1 MPTVNG
7 TAAFQGMAPTVAQRF
22 PFNAFGVSNVV
33 MVPTTID
40 HVGVNEVTDD
50 IQAFC
55 DAQPDGSLIRFQPNG
70 TYFCDST
77 LTFVGRKNLIFDLN
91 GATIKSKH
99 KFPFSYHYTDLT
111 LTAPGDME
119 IWANVPPSTQTWHIG
134 ASEQIIYSLPGTPT
148 LRNLDYDGVSDD
160 NDLEPNQNNIPT
172 ESTMF
177 AIRKESGYH
186 AGVIGSNVQPPHG
199 PLVPGSGLAV
209 FFLDPKNGGLARFS
223 FITDPNGVRCQ
234 NIKVFNGQ
242 LLGTNTAGAYDPQ
255 VVGQHGVDCKGV
267 DGVEIGPDLVI
278 GNVWGDGINIAVDNP
293 AGPGTHLDP
302 RPGGLTGGHPCHN
315 VYIHDTEIH
324 HNGRQGTSLTS
335 VIGCLYENVFMH
347 DTPRTGI
354 DMEPPTLNPVMNV
367 TIRNNTFEN
376 IGSGFVSFASY
387 PTGNNVYIA
396 NVTIDSNI
404 TDNVAFR
411 LNNTANPN
419 TAVRWKNITIT
430 NNIGSNSSVPFGYSD
445 GTNGY
450 AIGVN
455 QSDFVTVTGNT
466 QYLQAGRPQQMFLV
480 HGYSSI
486 GLTIQDNY
494 IVCGNPWA
502 PHTSYVQAG
511 PGVAA
516 SDVFDGISNSY
527 ACRLTHTSTA
537 AGVSGN
543 QPTIGTLYPTYWRSL
558 QSSADPFPFGIGSFD
573 PTDQFAASGQ
583 ISSQQNGSATFFEGE
598 TFSATGK
605 VRVRGGGTFIEAAQ
619 AVATGAYRVA
629 ALFLEGGTFRAIAF
643 QEIDDNGDWRD
654 GRVSLRGPG
663 WDVGGWDEF
672 PWGGMA

>member
-1 MPTVNG
+1 
-7 TAAFQGMAPTVAQRF
+7 
-22 PFNAFGVSNVV
+22 

-40 HVGVNEVTDD
+40 HIGNNEVTGNL
-50 IQAFC
+50 QAFC
-55 DAQPDGSLIRFQPNG
+55 NAQPDGSLIRFQPNG

-77 LTFVGRKNLIFDLN
+77 LTFAGRKNMIFDLN
-91 GATIKSKH
+91 GSTIKSKH
-99 KFPFSYHYTDLT
+99 KFPFSSHYTGLT
-111 LTAPGDME
+111 ITAPGDME
-119 IWANVPPSTQTWHIG
+119 IWATVPPSAQAWHIG
-134 ASEQIIYSLPGTPT
+134 ASEQLIYSLPGTPT
-148 LRNLDYDGVSDD
+148 LRGLDYNGVGDD
-160 NDLEPNQNNIPT
+160 PAFPDQNNIPT

-199 PLVPGSGLAV
+199 PLVPGSDLAV
-209 FFLDPKNGGLARFS
+209 FFLDDKNGGLARFS
-223 FITDPNGVRCQ
+223 FTTDNNGVRCQ
-234 NIKVFNGQ
+234 NIKVFNGK
-242 LLGTNTAGAYDPQ
+242 LFGTNTNGDYDPK
-255 VVGQHGVDCKGV
+255 VVGQHGIDCKGV
-267 DGVEIGPDLVI
+267 VGIEIGPRLEI
-278 GNVWGDGINIAVDNP
+278 GNVWGDGVNVAVDNP
-293 AGPGTHLDP
+293 AGPGTHFYP
-302 RPGGLTGGHPCHN
+302 RPGGLPGGSPCQN
-315 VYIHDTEIH
+315 VWIHDIEIH

-335 VIGCLYENVFMH
+335 IIGCLYDNVFMH

-354 DMEPPTLNPVMNV
+354 DMEPPTLNPVKNV
-367 TIRNNTFEN
+367 TISNSTFQN

-387 PTGNNVYIA
+387 PTGNNVYIENVIIDA
-396 NVTIDSNI
+396 NTS
-404 TDNVAFR
+404 DNVAFR

-419 TAVRWKNITIT
+419 TSVRWKNITIT
-430 NNIGSNSSVPFGYSD
+430 NNIGARSAFPFGYSD
-445 GTNGY
+445 GSNGY

-455 QSDFVTVTGNT
+455 QSDFVTVTGNI
-466 QYLQAGRPQQMFLV
+466 QYLQTGRSDQMFLV

-486 GLTIQDNY
+486 GLSVHDNY
-494 IVCGNPWA
+494 IVCGNLWT
-502 PHTSYVQAG
+502 PHTNYSQG
-511 PGVAA
+511 GSGLGA

-527 ACRLTHTSTA
+527 VCRLTHTSTA

-543 QPTIGTLYPTYWRSL
+543 QPTIGSLSSTYWRSL
-558 QSSADPFPFGIGSFD
+558 QVSSDAFPFGVGSFD
-573 PTDQFAASGQ
+573 PTDEFVANGQ
-583 ISSQQNGSATFFEGE
+583 VSSQQNGSATFFEGE

-605 VRVRGGGTFIEAAQ
+605 VRVRGSGIFIEATQ